1 MQKQKTKERMI
12 QTNTQWLV
20 ETVQKLSLARNI
32 DTITQI
38 VRTVA
43 RKIIGADGATFV
55 LRDNNLC
62 YYVDEDAISP
72 LWKGSRFP
80 IETCISGWAMLN
92 KQSVVIENIYE
103 DSRIPID
110 AYRPTFVK
118 SLVMVPIRQVDPIG
132 AIGNYWSSHKRPTQD
147 EVNELQALADI
158 TAVSIEN
165 IEVRNK
171 LESQIEERDQMLLQL
186 TKQKDQLEEFTHIV
200 AHNMRAPLSNLL
212 LLSDMIKQSNAPEE
226 KLMYIEKQQPII
238 DYIHQTFEEL
248 VEAIY
253 IKRDFSVVRDLV
265 NIEECIINAQ
275 NLLQGEITESKA
287 LITYDL
293 SEANTAYFPRKY
305 LDSIIFNLLSN
316 SLKYRSPDKIPTIHI
331 KCYKKEGW
339 TFFEITDNGLGIDL
353 KKNGDKIFMLRKT
366 FHEHPKAKGFGL
378 FITRTQ
384 IEAMGGSIS
393 LKSEP
398 AQGSTFTIKLF
409 KNIGI

>member
-1 MQKQKTKERMI
+1 MI
-12 QTNTQWLV
+12 RANTQWLV

-32 DTITQI
+32 ETITQI

-80 IETCISGWAMLN
+80 IETCISGWVMLN
-92 KQSVVIENIYE
+92 KQPAVIENIYE
-103 DSRIPID
+103 DSRIPVD

-118 SLVMVPIRQVDPIG
+118 SLVMVPIRQSDPIG
-132 AIGNYWSSHKRPTQD
+132 AIGNYWSSHKQPTQD

-158 TAVSIEN
+158 TAVSVEN

-171 LESQIEERDQMLLQL
+171 LESQIGERDQMLLQL
-186 TKQKDQLEEFTHIV
+186 TRQKDQLEEFTHVI
-200 AHNMRAPLSNLL
+200 AHNIRAPLSNLL
-212 LLSDMIKQSNAPEE
+212 LLSDMIKQSSIPEE
-226 KLMYIEKQQPII
+226 KLLYIEKQQPII
-238 DYIHQTFEEL
+238 DFIHQTFEEL
-248 VEAIY
+248 IETIY
-253 IKRDFSVVRDLV
+253 VKQDFSVAREHVD
-265 NIEECIINAQ
+265 IEESILNAQ
-275 NLLQGEITESKA
+275 NLLQGEITESGA
-287 LITYDL
+287 IITYDL

-305 LDSIIFNLLSN
+305 LDSIVFNLLSN
-316 SLKYRSPDKIPTIHI
+316 SIKYKSPDKIPAIHI
-331 KCYKKEGW
+331 KCCKKEGW

-393 LKSEP
+393 VKSQPGE
-398 AQGSTFTIKLF
+398 GSTFTIKLF
-409 KNIGI
+409 KNI

>member
-1 MQKQKTKERMI
+1 MI
-12 QTNTQWLV
+12 RANTQWLV

-32 DTITQI
+32 ETITQI

-80 IETCISGWAMLN
+80 METCISGWVMLN

-118 SLVMVPIRQVDPIG
+118 SLVMVPIRQSDPIG
-132 AIGNYWSSHKRPTQD
+132 AIGNYWSSHKQPTPD

-171 LESQIEERDQMLLQL
+171 LESQIGERDQMLLQL
-186 TKQKDQLEEFTHIV
+186 TRQKDQLEEFTHVI

-212 LLSDMIKQSNAPEE
+212 LLSDMIKQSSIVEE
-226 KLMYIEKQQPII
+226 KLLYIEKQQPII
-238 DYIHQTFEEL
+238 DFIHQTFEEL
-248 VEAIY
+248 IETIY
-253 IKRDFSVVRDLV
+253 VKQDFSVAREHV
-265 NIEECIINAQ
+265 NIEESILNAQ
-275 NLLQGEITESKA
+275 NLLQGEIAESGA
-287 LITYDL
+287 IITYDL

-305 LDSIIFNLLSN
+305 LDSIVFNLLSN
-316 SLKYRSPDKIPTIHI
+316 SIKYKSPNKIPTIHI
-331 KCYKKEGW
+331 KCFKKEGW

-393 LKSEP
+393 VKSEP
-398 AQGSTFTIKLF
+398 GEGSTFTIKLF
-409 KNIGI
+409 KNI